1 MSRIVNGK
9 MLLTDLITP
18 ERIACDVDAQSK
30 KRALE
35 HLSEIISRTEDTI
48 SSNDVFES
56 LLARERLGGTGV
68 GHGVA
73 IPHGRLKDNNHTL
86 GAFIKLQKGVDYDAA
101 DHQPVDLLFALLVP
115 KESTD
120 EHLQILAK
128 LAKMFS
134 SEDFRQKLR
143 NAETKQVIYQL
154 LSDWNET
161 V

>member
-1 MSRIVNGK
+1 

-73 IPHGRLKDNNHTL
+73 IPHGRLKDNSHTL

-101 DHQPVDLLFALLVP
+101 DLQPVDLLFALLVP

-120 EHLQILAK
+120 EHLQILAQ

-143 NAETKQVIYQL
+143 NAETNQAIYQL